1 MKIVVKNLKQ
11 VEYNVEVE
19 SDKNTVKDLKDA
31 IEKAHGFDAN
41 QLKLLH
47 NGKVLENEKT
57 LEDYQIKDENVVIM
71 MNVKVKAK
79 VDNPPPKQESASAP
93 SSEPPKQP
101 SQPAQPVEQPQSNQQ
116 NYTEQINSLVEM
128 GYEKSQVEAAINA
141 SRGNVELAIEFLT
154 NGIRDVAPQEE
165 EGQGE
170 GPEDEDSIK
179 LKKNASILKVLCHK
193 DPNKLIT
200 LLNNIK
206 ERQPDLYNLIKNN
219 EAEFKRLLVEPI
231 NQDDLLTFRSFEQ
244 AIRGGGSGRQGIE
257 IRFTK
262 EEGEAIKRLKEL
274 GNFDQNEV
282 IQAYIACDKN
292 EEMTA
297 NYLFE
302 QKFREGENNQGGNNQ
317 GGNNDGNQG
326 Q

>member
-79 VDNPPPKQESASAP
+79 VDNPPPKQESASVP

-101 SQPAQPVEQPQSNQQ
+101 SQPSQPVEQPQSNQQ

>member
-154 NGIRDVAPQEE
+154 DGIKELAPQEE